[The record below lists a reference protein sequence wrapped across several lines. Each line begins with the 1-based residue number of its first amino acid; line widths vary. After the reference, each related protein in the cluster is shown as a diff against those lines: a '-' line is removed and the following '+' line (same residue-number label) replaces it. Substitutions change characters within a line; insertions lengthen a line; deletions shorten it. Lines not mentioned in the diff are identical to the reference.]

1 MNTSQEELQRKEFRD
16 ILFELASN
24 QNLLD
29 DKVTRAKMYKR
40 MEKLY
45 HPSTDEKP
53 FRHFYSDIFSVLTTI
68 QKIPEKGDINVLGQ
82 NLAMIRE
89 KYIPGKN
96 VDSNGVPI
104 DINDSIRKL
113 YDHVSLDIAR
123 ILYSE
128 EGDRRTS
135 GENVIIDVQTQIQTI
150 KSEVQA
156 TADAQ
161 NSLSEELGRQ
171 QREYLA
177 ILSIFAAIV
186 LAFISGIVFS
196 TSVLQNINAISAY
209 RLVAVVLLIGLVLS
223 NTLFGLFYYMNHL
236 VHTEK
241 TISIKPIIIANIVLF
256 LMLIATVIAWKSGFI
271 EARNA
276 MILKN

>member
-1 MNTSQEELQRKEFRD
+1 
-16 ILFELASN
+16 
-24 QNLLD
+24 
-29 DKVTRAKMYKR
+29 
-40 MEKLY
+40 
-45 HPSTDEKP
+45 
-53 FRHFYSDIFSVLTTI
+53 
-68 QKIPEKGDINVLGQ
+68 
-82 NLAMIRE
+82 MIRE

-96 VDSNGVPI
+96 VDSNGVSI

-171 QREYLA
+171 QREYIA

-256 LMLIATVIAWKSGFI
+256 LMLIVTFIAWKSGFI

>member
-53 FRHFYSDIFSVLTTI
+53 FRHFYSDIFSVLTMI
-68 QKIPEKGDINVLGQ
+68 QRIPAKGDVNVLGQ

-96 VDSNGVPI
+96 HDSNGNEI
-104 DINDSIRKL
+104 DISDSIRKL

-135 GENVIIDVQTQIQTI
+135 GEDVIVDVQAQIQSIRGDIQT
-150 KSEVQA
+150 

-161 NSLSEELGRQ
+161 NSLSEELGKQ
-171 QREYLA
+171 QREYIA

-236 VHTEK
+236 VHTNN
-241 TISIKPIIIANIVLF
+241 TISIKPIIIANIVL
-256 LMLIATVIAWKSGFI
+256 LVMLVATIIAWRFGAI

-276 MILKN
+276 IILNH

>member
-1 MNTSQEELQRKEFRD
+1 MDTSKEELQRKEFRN

-29 DKVTRAKMYKR
+29 DKAIRAKMYKR
-40 MEKLY
+40 LEQLY
-45 HPSTDEKP
+45 HSGADEKP

-128 EGDRRTS
+128 EGDRKTS

-161 NSLSEELGRQ
+161 NILSEELGRQ
-171 QREYLA
+171 QREYIA

-236 VHTEK
+236 VHTNN
-241 TISIKPIIIANIVLF
+241 TISIKPIIIANIVL
-256 LMLIATVIAWKSGFI
+256 LVMLVATIIAWRFGAI

-276 MILKN
+276 IILNH

>member
-1 MNTSQEELQRKEFRD
+1 M
-16 ILFELASN
+16 
-24 QNLLD
+24 
-29 DKVTRAKMYKR
+29 
-40 MEKLY
+40 
-45 HPSTDEKP
+45 
-53 FRHFYSDIFSVLTTI
+53 
-68 QKIPEKGDINVLGQ
+68 
-82 NLAMIRE
+82 
-89 KYIPGKN
+89 
-96 VDSNGVPI
+96 
-104 DINDSIRKL
+104 

-171 QREYLA
+171 QREYIA

-223 NTLFGLFYYMNHL
+223 NTLFGLFYYMYHL